1 MGAESFT
8 PWGAI
13 AQVGG
18 GLIQSIIGGIG
29 AKKRQRE
36 LEKFNATAPK
46 YQANQGIMDYYNQAL
61 ARYNVNPTESALY
74 KRQMQGIDRNVS
86 NSINALQDRRSA
98 TAGASSLLRA
108 ANDARLDANV
118 AAEQQRDQ
126 RFSQL
131 GGAAEAKAGEER
143 TAFDVNQMQPFE
155 RKFNLLAQRAG
166 AANQL
171 ANTGISNAF
180 GGLQNLSMID
190 AMRGS
195 SGKGGFFNTAM
206 GNKYKK
212 TGGWPI

>member
-1 MGAESFT
+1 MPAWLLPAVQGVA
-8 PWGAI
+8 
-13 AQVGG
+13 
-18 GLIQSIIGGIG
+18 GLAQSIFGG
-29 AKKRQRE
+29 AKAK
-36 LEKFNATAPK
+36 K
-46 YQANQGIMDYYNQAL
+46 YQRQLENMQSPTYSANQGILDYYNKAL

-74 KRQMQGIDRNVS
+74 KRQMQGVDRNVS

-108 ANDARLDANV
+108 ANDAKLDANV
-118 AAEQQRDQ
+118 MAEQQRDQ

-143 TAFDVNQMQPFE
+143 MAFDVNQMQPFE
-155 RKFNLLAQRAG
+155 RKFNMLAQRAG

-180 GGLQNLSMID
+180 GGLQNMSMIS

-195 SGKGGFFNTAM
+195 GGSGGNGGFYNT
-206 GNKYKK
+206 KYGKLYR
-212 TGGWPI
+212 